1 MQFREVT
8 MKKWLSVLVA
18 TAVLSTSA
26 AANTQDYKLVT
37 VAGYLNFYLL
47 NLNACED
54 FHPQIRTA
62 AYDTEKQL
70 YPYLDKLYQKLGGAE
85 GQSQKMIAGI
95 VSKRRDMLNSQIAEG
110 DFTLEHCQAIVKI
123 LQQDGL
129 DKTLLA
135 SLD

>member
-1 MQFREVT
+1 
-8 MKKWLSVLVA
+8 MKKWLSVMVA

-26 AANTQDYKLVT
+26 AANTQDFKLVT

-54 FHPQIRTA
+54 FHPQVRSA
-62 AYDTEKQL
+62 AYEAEKQL
-70 YPYLDKLYQKLGGAE
+70 YPYLDKLYQKMGGTE
-85 GQSQKMIAGI
+85 GANQKMIANI
-95 VSKRRDMLNSQIAEG
+95 VSKRRTLLNDQIADG
-110 DFTLEHCQAIVKI
+110 DFTLEHCQAVVKI